1 MSRQLLNQ
9 YNMLALFDRDRSN
22 WEDLRHFPDTVTCR
36 RMLRFADW
44 AAKYPKHY
52 EAALRC
58 YILPEL
64 SLREI
69 AGLMQMPWT
78 TFRERIKPTFEID
91 DPKDFTDSEL
101 DWGEVFFC
109 QTSQTRRTGQ
119 TTQPSETFR
128 NAIAL
133 ADFAHDDQTRW
144 QIIRDYYTGNN
155 TQKELA
161 DLYRISQATV
171 SRYLESI
178 NTITNI
184 KEINNEY
191 L

>member
-9 YNMLALFDRDRSN
+9 YNMLALFDCDRSN

-44 AAKYPKHY
+44 AAKYPKQY

-69 AGLMQMPWT
+69 ANIMQTAWT
-78 TFRERIKPTFEID
+78 TFRKRMEPVYVID
-91 DPKDFTDSEL
+91 DPEDFSFLEL
-101 DWGEVFFC
+101 DCNELLAPSVPAAPTVRGK
-109 QTSQTRRTGQ
+109 
-119 TTQPSETFR
+119 SETFR

-133 ADFAHDDQTRW
+133 ADFAHNDQTKW
-144 QIIRDYYTGNN
+144 QVIRAYYTGNN
-155 TQKELA
+155 PTQKELA
-161 DLYRISQATV
+161 ELYRISQATV
-171 SRYLESI
+171 SRYLESV

-184 KEINNEY
+184 KEINTEY